1 MLDEDIK
8 KLAIVMCLQ
17 QIIKNDGTMTTYFD
31 TDLYSIINRYS
42 ENINRTFQDL
52 KNKFQS
58 APMNTRGGVFGA
70 TGSGGIGSQDGNSD
84 SYDSGPFVLSQMPQ
98 VAIANNDNNDLS
110 SASFNSDVNNN
121 NSPTGLNGQTI
132 AANGNQTT
140 AQISNVNNANVAQS
154 APNQQVPADDYL
166 ADIAKHTMAR
176 NGQNPE
182 AIRVYVGTEPAA
194 NPVASRDR
202 ILDAAGIALRDLTWR
217 CSHAYKAKF
226 TDYMKIKAS
235 KDRHLIDSQIQKL
248 KKFIDWL
255 EGTKSSRGHGKHHK
269 DGDQYD
275 QTKLERKANDAGVVI
290 IRQDNPGRKFNS
302 ASTTDMLR
310 LKHHLLEKFKG
321 KKCKNFDHIF
331 EREFKKKF
339 PNGDFTKT
347 DGDNF
352 VINLYK
358 LFNNRNFYKRFDLG
372 QLVSVNSTSGKNLI
386 MLGPE
391 AVNALEN
398 VDPARDGYLNYVI
411 ALENRD
417 LLKKYFD
424 NFNKTVKKNQNRR
437 LTPYEICA
445 LASNGN
451 IPIEFSVQGN
461 SEVYHNNVKVFEEI
475 NNSLASSPAPGQRSP
490 DLSITSYNLDSS
502 TEDSDNSADL
512 SNNRL
517 NDSGSGEGSLR
528 NSYSSLNSSTETFDQ
543 EKFLADMKA
552 RMTYLENLLP

>member
-1 MLDEDIK
+1 MADPDMLDEDIK

-17 QIIKNDGTMTTYFD
+17 QIIKNDGTMTTYFER
-31 TDLYSIINRYS
+31 DLYSIINRYS

-70 TGSGGIGSQDGNSD
+70 TGAGGIGSQDGNFD
-84 SYDSGPFVLSQMPQ
+84 SSDSGPFVLSQMPQ
-98 VAIANNDNNDLS
+98 VDIANNNNNGLS

-121 NSPTGLNGQTI
+121 NSPTGPNGQTI

-166 ADIAKHTMAR
+166 ANIAKHTMAR

-182 AIRVYVGTEPAA
+182 AIRAYVGTEPAA

-202 ILDAAGIALRDLTWR
+202 ILAAARIALRDLTWR

-226 TDYMKIKAS
+226 TDSMKIKAS

-290 IRQDNPGRKFNS
+290 IRQDNPGRVFNS

-321 KKCKNFDHIF
+321 KKFKNFDHIF

-339 PNGDFTKT
+339 PNGTFTKIE
-347 DGDNF
+347 GDTF
-352 VINLYK
+352 VNNLYK

-372 QLVSVNSTSGKNLI
+372 QLVSVNSTSGKKLI

-398 VDPARDGYLNYVI
+398 VDPARDGYLTNVI

-417 LLKKYFD
+417 LLKKHFD
-424 NFNKTVKKNQNRR
+424 KFKKNVKKKQNER
-437 LTPYEICA
+437 LTSADIYG
-445 LASNGN
+445 LATSEN
-451 IPIEFSVQGN
+451 IPIKFSVQGN
-461 SEVYHNNVKVFEEI
+461 SEIYHNNVEAYEEI
-475 NNSLASSPAPGQRSP
+475 NKGSP
-490 DLSITSYNLDSS
+490 DLSTTSYTLDSS
-502 TEDSDNSADL
+502 TEDSGKSADL

-517 NDSGSGEGSLR
+517 DDLGSGEASLR

-543 EKFLADMKA
+543 EKFLANMEA
-552 RMTYLENLLP
+552 RMTDLKNLLP